1 MKNKKLIMAIF
12 AIAGVAIIGVGVYFL
27 FFNKD
32 KKDDKKKDTE
42 TQEETKANTNE
53 GVIKDQTV
61 GSLEMTNTSLTI
73 NKDGTSQLVT
83 SVSNKTAETVAVETF
98 DIYVKDKDGN
108 LLVTLVGYVGGEV
121 PAGETREIVSN
132 VTMDLSAATDISYK
146 MN

>member
-12 AIAGVAIIGVGVYFL
+12 AIAGIAIIGVGVYFL

-32 KKDDKKKDTE
+32 KEDDKKKDTE

-83 SVSNKTAETVAVETF
+83 SVSNKTAETVTVETF

-132 VTMDLSAATDISYK
+132 VTMDLSNATDISYK

>member
-1 MKNKKLIMAIF
+1 MKNKKTIMICLLVAGLLIA
-12 AIAGVAIIGVGVYFL
+12 GVGVYFL

-32 KKDDKKKDTE
+32 KEDDKKKDTE

-83 SVSNKTAETVAVETF
+83 SVSNKTAETVTVETF

-132 VTMDLSAATDISYK
+132 VTMDLSNATDISYK

>member
-1 MKNKKLIMAIF
+1 MKNKKTIMICLLVAGLLIA
-12 AIAGVAIIGVGVYFL
+12 GVGVYFL

-32 KKDDKKKDTE
+32 SKDDKKKDNE
-42 TQEETKANTNE
+42 TKEESKANTNK
-53 GVIKDQTV
+53 GVIKDQKV
-61 GSLEMTNTSLTI
+61 GNLEMTNTSLTI

-83 SVSNKTAETVAVETF
+83 TVSNKTSENIAVETF

-121 PAGETREIVSN
+121 PAGQTREIVSN
-132 VTMDLSAATDISYK
+132 VTMDLTKATDISYK